1 MNQASN
7 DNQRG
12 YDQAVLVLIYEQREE
27 YREVFA
33 VSINHLKRMTERIYH
48 ENPDL
53 ISIGLWF
60 EDEKQAWVY
69 NGPRS
74 NG

>member
-12 YDQAVLVLIYEQREE
+12 YVQAVLVLIYEQREE
-27 YREVFA
+27 YRERVF
-33 VSINHLKRMTERIYH
+33 NDKRDLFSVVLWLQDER
-48 ENPDL
+48 E
-53 ISIGLWF
+53 
-60 EDEKQAWVY
+60 AWVY